1 MQDIQQLLAKSLTE
15 IKRLKAA
22 NQALEQARREP
33 IAIVGAACRY
43 PGGIGSLD
51 QLWTA
56 LEAGRDGIGAMA
68 AERWPMQRF
77 LTDDPHRPGGIYSD
91 AMGLLDAID
100 GFDAAHFG
108 LRHDEAIH
116 IDPQHRLLME
126 VAWETFE
133 DAGYAVD
140 AFSGSR
146 TGVYVGIMNDDYGQL
161 QGPLE
166 AASLY
171 IGSGIAK
178 SCAAGRLAYT
188 FGLEGPTLA
197 LDTACSSSLV
207 GVHLAVQALRCGECD
222 AALAGGVNLILS
234 PQGTVV
240 ACRSQMLSPSGR
252 CRTFDASA
260 DGYVRAE
267 GCGLVLLKRLSDAER
282 DGDRILALV
291 RGSAVNHDGRTQGLT
306 APSGQAQRRGI

>member
-1 MQDIQQLLAKSLTE
+1 PGGAPPGP
-15 IKRLKAA
+15 RG
-22 NQALEQARREP
+22 RPRGEP

-51 QLWTA
+51 QLWAA
-56 LEAGRDGIGAMA
+56 LEAGRDGIGTMA

-171 IGSGIAK
+171 IGSGIAQ
-178 SCAAGRLAYT
+178 SCAAG
-188 FGLEGPTLA
+188 GGGPTL
-197 LDTACSSSLV
+197 
-207 GVHLAVQALRCGECD
+207 R
-222 AALAGGVNLILS
+222 
-234 PQGTVV
+234 
-240 ACRSQMLSPSGR
+240 
-252 CRTFDASA
+252 
-260 DGYVRAE
+260 
-267 GCGLVLLKRLSDAER
+267 
-282 DGDRILALV
+282 
-291 RGSAVNHDGRTQGLT
+291 
-306 APSGQAQRRGI
+306 